1 MKKSFLPLFLF
12 FLLTTTSLLLAEGKR
27 PYEMDWANR
36 FQDEV
41 PALEDFESGAWTV
54 ETDGTIASF
63 ELTNEQKIWG
73 EKVGKLT
80 YRKDADPG
88 KKGNSLIIRPEK
100 PIPLSGDFDAVSVWV
115 YGNNWM
121 WESHPDTP
129 SVTILALFSVPL
141 PEQNGSKTVVARLGT
156 VNWKEW
162 FLLFQRFTNEQLAA
176 LRTPGTTFTGFRV
189 EGCGNTEDRV
199 IFFDGFAVRKDV
211 QKPLTFKPRPKRGV
225 VISRQI
231 QGVNTG
237 EGTLPFPTRPET
249 ILPVNKVKDYVNDLK
264 APLPDE
270 LVSEA
275 HLKAPLPGGLASN
288 ASLGGDAAVPTPTS
302 PETEGFKLTYTG
314 PDGALE
320 FRLAFQP
327 DQNPWSRVSATWN
340 GSEPF
345 FPLTD
350 GGVTELANPVKALGP
365 TWKVTA
371 WKLLSRELKGK
382 KLETV
387 WLLTA
392 KNPASAPAEGEPAET
407 SATVKYSFSIQGKS
421 LIIETEAGAD
431 SDSPNVSKVEYGT
444 LNTRDLENVK
454 VFKIPYYSY
463 AYSGPNRPAAVCF
476 TPKFDE
482 NRKKLSSSAPSPV
495 FLMGNTDWYLNNA
508 SKIYGQTG
516 LQKASETARFNGG
529 VLYLPKTDGKRNPC
543 YERFLLTV
551 SPDFEEV
558 IPTLP
563 NPVSPWKHVTG
574 KKHWIVIFSE
584 PNRESNKKNCYNI
597 WRHGIRELVI
607 NDHEVCFRDGG
618 ESFTFRTK
626 SAPAKGGDP
635 NLRAYS
641 DYVNLELGFVYGPY
655 NNFTDFAPV
664 NEFWSTDMPSRTTEN
679 QFQTAWAR
687 CYAPK
692 PTWAVEYCE
701 KLSPINQ
708 EKFHFR
714 TAYCDVHTAVS
725 ASERTDYDA
734 RVPGAGTQAAVF
746 YAFGEIMLLQK
757 AAWNGPVYSEG
768 NYHFPY
774 CGLTDGNYA
783 QDQGYRPAENPWIV
797 NHDLRNMH
805 DKCCNFGMGNPGMFY
820 PGNSEPKHDSPE
832 TRDVPSDRFFCASM
846 AFGHQGFLATQYGM
860 RVAMRGYFNAQ
871 QLQSRYTQV
880 SADQILYCSADG
892 RLLDASAA
900 IPSGVSDRSQ
910 VVVKYADGT
919 VICANG
925 SLTERMLCD
934 FDGRKVDLPPNGYT
948 GWTADGKVYTFSGL
962 RAGKRCDYAESPEYV
977 FLDGRGSTQ
986 RFAKAIGSGCGVCRK
1001 VDEKHWEI
1009 LTLDREEI
1017 GFKLPPVAKV
1027 TALDYENKEI
1037 GPTGFELVNG
1047 FTYVKPVDG
1056 AFSYLVELADAP
1068 VQAATEPLKCDRWE
1082 VLAGETVEIQ
1092 TADGPQKFTIP
1103 ADAPLHQ
1110 RVWFTY
1116 GTNRLEFCVR
1126 PLARISAKADAENV
1140 TVHVAPNF
1148 PQYSDLTVELDGVKK
1163 TVSGEGDAIFPTV
1176 LPTSEAAWNATP
1188 ENPLDGALNVTVSAA
1203 SNASVASNGEWTQK
1217 AEFKTRF
1224 FRDFTSYEFPMDSGL
1239 AFHQYAGKEP
1249 EPTNNSETGEFWGTQ
1264 SGLACGGVFKTGFFT
1279 HPPYLKG
1286 NGTIFSVWDLDL
1298 ARDFAEP
1305 VVFEALVGKKDGS
1318 DLGDGIFYQ
1327 IYVQEAGSESA
1338 EWQKLT
1344 EVPVLTHEWK
1354 PISVDLGPWAG
1365 KKIRFRL
1372 ETNPGKNTAGDWGVW
1387 ADLRFRATEKKPE
1400 FEILD

>member
-1 MKKSFLPLFLF
+1 MKKSIFIFLF
-12 FLLTTTSLLLAEGKR
+12 FLTAAPLLLAEGKR

-41 PALEDFESGAWTV
+41 PALEDFESGEWTV
-54 ETDGTIASF
+54 ETNGTIASF
-63 ELTNEQKIWG
+63 ELTNEQKLWG

-80 YRKDADPG
+80 YRKDPD
-88 KKGNSLIIRPEK
+88 PEK
-100 PIPLSGDFDAVSVWV
+100 KASEIIVRPSKPILLSGDFDAVSVWV
-115 YGNNWM
+115 YGNNWA
-121 WESHPDTP
+121 WEKHPDTP
-129 SVTILALFSVPL
+129 SVTIHAMFSVPTA
-141 PEQNGSKTVVARLGT
+141 NGEKTVLVRLGT

-162 FLLFQRFTNEQLAA
+162 FLLFRRLTPEQLAD
-176 LRTPGTTFTGFRV
+176 LQTPGAAFTGFRV
-189 EGCGNTEDRV
+189 EGCGNPQDRM
-199 IFFDGFAVRKDV
+199 ICFDGFAIRKDV

-225 VISRQI
+225 VIPQQI

-249 ILPVNKVKDYVNDLK
+249 ILPLNKVGDFSNGMKT
-264 APLPDE
+264 
-270 LVSEA
+270 VSENKEYA
-275 HLKAPLPGGLASN
+275 
-288 ASLGGDAAVPTPTS
+288 
-302 PETEGFKLTYTG
+302 LTYTAV
-314 PDGALE
+314 DGGLE

-327 DQNPWSRVSATWN
+327 DQNPWSCVSASWN

-345 FPLTD
+345 FPLTN
-350 GGVTELANPVKALGP
+350 GGVTELANPTKPLAP
-365 TWKVTA
+365 AWKVTS
-371 WKLLSRELKGK
+371 WKLISQELKGK

-392 KNPASAPAEGEPAET
+392 QNPASTPGEGEPAET
-407 SATVKYSFSIQGKS
+407 SAEVKYSFSIQGKS
-421 LIIETEAGAD
+421 LIIETESGAG
-431 SDSPNVSKVEYGT
+431 SDSPNVANVQYGVLKT
-444 LNTRDLENVK
+444 HGLENVK

-476 TPKFDE
+476 RPTDNEQMKAL
-482 NRKKLSSSAPSPV
+482 RSTALSPL
-495 FLMGNTDWYLNNA
+495 FLMGNTDWYLNNG

-516 LQKASETARFNGG
+516 LLKAEEIARYNGG
-529 VLYLPKTDGKRNPC
+529 VQYLPKTDGKRNPC
-543 YERFLLTV
+543 YERFILTI

-558 IPTLP
+558 LPYLP
-563 NPVSPWKHVTG
+563 NPISPWKHIAG
-574 KKHWIVIFSE
+574 KKHWIVIYSN
-584 PNRESNKKNCYNI
+584 PPDRETNKKHCFDL

-618 ESFTFRTK
+618 ESFTFRTR

-641 DYVNLELGFVYGPY
+641 DYVNQELGFVYGPY

-664 NEFWSTDMPSRTTEN
+664 NEYWSTDTPSRTVEN
-679 QFQTAWAR
+679 QFQGAWAR

-725 ASERTDYDA
+725 SSERTDYDA
-734 RVPGAGTQAAVF
+734 RVPGAGTQAAVY

-805 DKCCNFGMGNPGMFY
+805 DKCCNFGMGSPGMFY
-820 PGNSEPKHDSPE
+820 PQKSEPKHDTPE
-832 TRDVPSDRFFCASM
+832 TKDVPSDRFFCASM

-880 SADQILYCSADG
+880 SADQILYCAADG
-892 RLLDASAA
+892 RLLCASAA
-900 IPSGVSDRSQ
+900 IASGVSDRSQ

-925 SLTERMLCD
+925 SMTERMLCD

-948 GWTADGKVYTFSGL
+948 GWTADGTVYTFSGL

-977 FLDGRGSTQ
+977 FLDGRDFMQ
-986 RFAKAIGSGCGVCRK
+986 RFEKAIGAGCGLCRK

-1009 LTLDREEI
+1009 LTLDGAQM

-1027 TALDYENKEI
+1027 TALNHENQEI
-1037 GPTGFELVNG
+1037 GPAEFDLVNG
-1047 FTYVKPVDG
+1047 YIYVKPVDG
-1056 AFSYLVELADAP
+1056 AFSYLVELADDPA
-1068 VQAATEPLKCDRWE
+1068 QTASEPLKCDRWE

-1092 TADGPQKFTIP
+1092 TPDGPEKFTIP

-1110 RVWFTY
+1110 RVWFTH
-1116 GTNRLEFCVR
+1116 GPNRLEFCPR
-1126 PLARISAKADAENV
+1126 PLAQIFAKADSEKI
-1140 TVHVAPNF
+1140 TFHVKPNF
-1148 PQYSDLTVELDGVKK
+1148 PQYSALTVELNGEKK
-1163 TVSGEGDAIFPTV
+1163 MVDGEGDAVFPTV
-1176 LPTSEAAWNATP
+1176 LPTSEDTQNATP
-1188 ENPLDGALNVTVSAA
+1188 ETPLDGVLNVTVS
-1203 SNASVASNGEWTQK
+1203 NGTHTQK

-1224 FRDFTSYEFPMDSGL
+1224 FMDFERFDFPMESGMT
-1239 AFHQYAGKEP
+1239 FIQYPGKEP
-1249 EPTNNSETGEFWGTQ
+1249 EAENTPETGATWIPQNGMVCGTV
-1264 SGLACGGVFKTGFFT
+1264 SKSGFFT
-1279 HPPYLKG
+1279 HPPYKKG
-1286 NGTIFSVWDLDL
+1286 TGTIFRVWDVDL
-1298 ARDFAEP
+1298 ARDFAGP
-1305 VVFEALVGKKDGS
+1305 VFFDASVGKKNDS
-1318 DLGDGIFYQ
+1318 DLGDGILYQ
-1327 IYVQEAGSESA
+1327 IYVQEQGSEPGEWEKLA
-1338 EWQKLT
+1338 E
-1344 EVPVLTHEWK
+1344 VHIPTHEWK
-1354 PISVDLGPWAG
+1354 SISADLGPWAG
-1365 KKIRFRL
+1365 KKIRLRL
-1372 ETNPGKNTAGDWGVW
+1372 ETNPGKNTSGDWGVW
-1387 ADLRFRATEKKPE
+1387 ADLTFRTTEMTPI
-1400 FEILD
+1400 FEIVD